1 MTLPTAREN
10 AVNTWGTPSSVP
22 DDDKVKIL
30 SVHHATQAT
39 EQRDKDIAKEL
50 RRVMKK
56 SKEEKTPFMQELT
69 CVIETI
75 DVIDELEGKLDGE
88 KVSR

>member
-50 RRVMKK
+50 REIMTKTRYDEYGDSISK
-56 SKEEKTPFMQELT
+56 SEM
-69 CVIETI
+69 IEQLI
-75 DVIDELEGKLDGE
+75 EQLDGE
-88 KVSR
+88 KVTKDEN